1 MTGIDFAA
9 LKDAFGPGLAFLLL
23 ILALLAPTLV
33 QRIGRDK
40 QTNAPA
46 TPWQPELQDAIEEI
60 EELKDAVKDHER
72 RLSSLERHRDTE
84 AAIARFFDGRTIPPR

>member
-23 ILALLAPTLV
+23 ILALMAPTLV

-46 TPWQPELQDAIEEI
+46 TPWQPELQDAIDEI
-60 EELKDAVKDHER
+60 EELRGAVKDHER
-72 RLSSLERHRDTE
+72 RLSSLERHRETE
-84 AAIARFFDGRTIPPR
+84 AAVARFFDGRTIPPR

>member
-1 MTGIDFAA
+1 MTGIDFEA

-23 ILALLAPTLV
+23 ILALMAPTLV

-46 TPWQPELQDAIEEI
+46 TPWQPDLQDAIDEI
-60 EELKDAVKDHER
+60 EDLRDAMKDHER

-84 AAIARFFDGRTIPPR
+84 AAIARFFYGRTVPPR